1 MIIYLVIL
9 MNYDKLVYDT
19 YKKIFQDNEIK
30 NNDYI
35 FLFLS
40 CKNNFYKFAKNY
52 YNIMAVG
59 VSKDIIQLSILFEYL
74 YINQVYFFEI
84 YNNNVNNEC
93 LDLLTFLHA
102 NINITKNINLIL
114 KKLEC
119 YEFIIDILNT
129 IKYTDFIN
137 KSDYNENKIH
147 RALIDI
153 FYKIISR

>member
-1 MIIYLVIL
+1 
-9 MNYDKLVYDT
+9 MNYDRLVFNT
-19 YKKIFQDNEIK
+19 YKKIFRDSEIK

-35 FLFLS
+35 FLFLN
-40 CKNNFYKFAKNY
+40 CRKNFYKFAKRY
-52 YNIMAVG
+52 YDILGLVIK
-59 VSKDIIQLSILFEYL
+59 KDIIELSILFEYL
-74 YINQVYFFEI
+74 YINKLYFFEI
-84 YNNNVNNEC
+84 YKSNVDNEC